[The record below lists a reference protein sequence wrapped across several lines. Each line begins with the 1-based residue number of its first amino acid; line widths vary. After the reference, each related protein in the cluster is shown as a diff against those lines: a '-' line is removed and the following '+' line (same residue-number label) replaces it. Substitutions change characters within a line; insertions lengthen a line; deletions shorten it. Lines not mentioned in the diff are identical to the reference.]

1 MPFELLHERLPDLAE
16 RETRT
21 ATVLL
26 DNLDGQLPP
35 AEYAFHEMF
44 CNEPRCDCRRVF
56 FSVTSSLTEETE
68 AVIAYGWEGRAFY
81 RKWLKHPSTKEEVD
95 ELQGPILNPM
105 SPQSIHA
112 PAILELFTD
121 LLLPDVDYMA
131 RVIRHYRL
139 FRATVDQ
146 PRNPLLRRR
155 RPGG

>member
-44 CNEPRCDCRRVF
+44 CNEPRCDCRR
-56 FSVTSSLTEETE
+56 
-68 AVIAYGWEGRAFY
+68 
-81 RKWLKHPSTKEEVD
+81 
-95 ELQGPILNPM
+95 
-105 SPQSIHA
+105 
-112 PAILELFTD
+112 
-121 LLLPDVDYMA
+121 
-131 RVIRHYRL
+131 
-139 FRATVDQ
+139 
-146 PRNPLLRRR
+146 

>member
-68 AVIAYGWEGRAFY
+68 AVIAYGWESRAFY
-81 RKWLKHPSTKEEVD
+81 RVWLKYPSTKEEVD